1 MARLLLL
8 SLTLVVLA
16 GCMPKN
22 PRALL
27 SPTGKT
33 VKTRVLPP
41 EGYHW
46 KKEDSTSFA
55 EFLQNIPVEPD
66 GTPILDFHGTPVGNQ
81 GKHVA
86 VLTYDVGTKDLQQ
99 CADAVLRLRAEY
111 LYAQQRFDEI
121 AFHFTSGD
129 LFSWNDY
136 KRGMRAVVDKNKVT
150 FVQSA
155 EPDDSYPNFRRY
167 LDALYMYAGTIS
179 LFHETEPILHDSLL
193 KAGDIIIT
201 PGSPGHAVIIIGHAI
216 HDNGDHV
223 FLLAEGLTPAQSIAV
238 ITNPL
243 ESDINPWYRLSVK
256 STVTTTANNVFLKTA
271 IHAFR

>member
-1 MARLLLL
+1 MKVIHLLIFLL
-8 SLTLVVLA
+8 FFA
-16 GCMPKN
+16 GCTHKN
-22 PRALL
+22 PKALI
-27 SPTGKT
+27 SPTGTT
-33 VKTRVLPP
+33 VKTRILPP
-41 EGYHW
+41 ESYHW
-46 KKEDSTSFA
+46 QKEEKDSFG
-55 EFLQNIPVEPD
+55 EFLQNITVEPD
-66 GTPILDFHGTPVGNQ
+66 GTPILDFHGTHVGNQ

-86 VLTYDVGTKDLQQ
+86 VLNYDVGTKDLQQ

-121 AFHFTSGD
+121 VFHFTSGD

-136 KRGMRAVVDKNKVT
+136 KRGMRAVVNKNKVT

-167 LDALYMYAGTIS
+167 LDALYLYAGTIS

-193 KAGDIIIT
+193 KAVDIIIT
-201 PGSPGHAVIIIGHAI
+201 PGSPGHAVIIIGHAL
-216 HDNGDHV
+216 NTSGDHL

-238 ITNPL
+238 NTNPL
-243 ESDINPWYRLSVK
+243 DPDINPWYRLSVQ

>member
-1 MARLLLL
+1 MKVIHLLIFLL
-8 SLTLVVLA
+8 FFV
-16 GCMPKN
+16 GCTHKN
-22 PRALL
+22 PKALI
-27 SPTGKT
+27 SPIGKT
-33 VKTRVLPP
+33 VKTRILPP
-41 EGYHW
+41 ESFHW
-46 KKEDSTSFA
+46 QQEAKDSFA

-66 GTPILDFHGTPVGNQ
+66 GTPILDYHGTPVGNQ

-243 ESDINPWYRLSVK
+243 APDINPWYRLSVK